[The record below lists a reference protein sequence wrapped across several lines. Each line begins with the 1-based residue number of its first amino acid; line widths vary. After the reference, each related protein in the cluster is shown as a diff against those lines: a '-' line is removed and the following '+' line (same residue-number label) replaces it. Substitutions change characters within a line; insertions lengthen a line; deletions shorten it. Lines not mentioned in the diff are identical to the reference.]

1 MKESANDM
9 CYLVIL
15 TVKDIKLLTLRL
27 FTEILSLAYL
37 NWGTAYSGLKL
48 SQKIIWFWTYLLYCL
63 PKSDW

>member
-37 NWGTAYSGLKL
+37 N
-48 SQKIIWFWTYLLYCL
+48 
-63 PKSDW
+63 